1 MSIAVSGRLSDL
13 VLVRLHRRA
22 AEYAAASDAARPEVV
37 AACRREATVD
47 DLAERILGRTI
58 YAQASSRLGPLRE
71 LVQNALD
78 ASPRGGRVDVR
89 SGALL
94 PGGHGEITV
103 SDRGKGMSR
112 AELLEDL
119 LVPFRSGKQDD
130 PDTIGEHG
138 IGFLSALEI
147 APRLEVITATL
158 GAAHRLWVEPLGAN
172 PPYPDFA
179 FTLESLDARRR
190 PATGTSVRLLL
201 ERPISATAL
210 VEEIAAV
217 AGLVDTAVAR
227 IFVDGEPIN
236 TARARLR
243 RVARA
248 PIGPG
253 GVFGDLDL
261 LVGRGDGV
269 APRCVVTHKGLLV
282 IPHLEPFGAPELAL
296 HAELLRA
303 VTSAGYGL
311 VVDLPLAVPLTKG
324 RSAVAAMAAPAVADA
339 IIAAFERFV
348 LEDALYDRELLRGVD
363 HRLAA
368 VLDRLVGTALRGELG
383 PATAAAAE
391 LGDAAVDS
399 ERPAN
404 APTVAAPEGVVRF
417 AGVLVD
423 APMFLVSFRDVD
435 RGEVRAMRSL
445 RDVVDAHRRGMLRA
459 QGSERELRAGVLYLA
474 ATDPLGQAL
483 FRRLTL
489 PPAAPPAP
497 DPTRPGL
504 CPMPRVTR
512 ERLLAAG
519 DLPGLRALAAALAIL
534 ERIDAAI
541 SAASALSPSA
551 MSAHQDLYGPDEM
564 AHTDGLGISL
574 NLASPRIR
582 ALLTAVLAVDDPA
595 AFGALVDLTLH
606 EKAHVALAGHIPRS
620 CAEHGASF
628 YRKKE
633 QLRRR
638 LLEAVAAGEVG
649 DPIRAIAALRQGL
662 GSIALPEVAALAA
675 VFNPAPLAA

>member
-22 AEYAAASDAARPEVV
+22 AEYAAASDASRPGVA

-47 DLAERILGRTI
+47 DLAERILHRTI

-78 ASPRGGRVDVR
+78 ASSRGGRVDVR
-89 SGALL
+89 SSALV
-94 PGGHGEITV
+94 PGGIGEITV

-112 AELLEDL
+112 AELLDDL

-147 APRLEVITATL
+147 APRLEVVTATAS
-158 GAAHRLWVEPLGAN
+158 GAHRIWVEPIGAG

-201 ERPISATAL
+201 ERPIPTAAL
-210 VEEIAAV
+210 AQEVAAV
-217 AGLVDTAVAR
+217 AGLVDPIVAR
-227 IFVDGEPIN
+227 IFVDGEAIN
-236 TARARLR
+236 TVRARLR
-243 RVARA
+243 RVARV
-248 PIGPG
+248 PIAG
-253 GVFGDLDL
+253 GAFGELEL
-261 LVGRGDGV
+261 LAGRGDGI
-269 APRCVVTHKGLLV
+269 APRFVVTHKGLLV
-282 IPHLEPFGAPELAL
+282 IPHLEPFGAPGLAL
-296 HAELLRA
+296 HADLLRA
-303 VTSAGYGL
+303 VASAGYGL

-324 RSAVAAMAAPAVADA
+324 RSAVAALAAPAVADA

-368 VLDRLVGTALRGELG
+368 VLDRLVGTALRGEAA
-383 PATAAAAE
+383 PAVAAAAE
-391 LGDAAVDS
+391 LGDAAVES
-399 ERPAN
+399 ERPPN
-404 APTVAAPEGVVRF
+404 APTVAAPEAVVRF

-423 APMFLVSFRDVD
+423 APMFLVSYREPD

-445 RDVVDAHRRGMLRA
+445 RDVVDAHRRGVLRA
-459 QGSERELRAGVLYLA
+459 QGSERELRVGLVYLA
-474 ATDPLGQAL
+474 AVDPLGQAL

-489 PPAAPPAP
+489 PPAPPAQP
-497 DPTRPGL
+497 DTSRPGPA
-504 CPMPRVTR
+504 PMPRVTR

-519 DLPGLRALAAALAIL
+519 DLPGLRALGAALAIL

-541 SAASALSPSA
+541 SAAGALAPSV

-564 AHTDGLGISL
+564 AHTDGLGISV

-582 ALLTAVLAVDDPA
+582 ALLTAVLAEDDPA

-606 EKAHVALAGHIPRS
+606 EKAHVALASHVPRS

-638 LLEAVAAGEVG
+638 LLEAVAAGEVV
-649 DPIRAIAALRQGL
+649 DPIRAIAALRVGL
-662 GSIALPEVAALAA
+662 SSIALPAVTALAA